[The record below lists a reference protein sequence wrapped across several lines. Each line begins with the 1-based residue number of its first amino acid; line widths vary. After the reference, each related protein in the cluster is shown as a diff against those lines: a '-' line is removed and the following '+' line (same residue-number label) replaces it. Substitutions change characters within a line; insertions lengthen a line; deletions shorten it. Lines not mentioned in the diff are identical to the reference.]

1 MFFHVEISSL
11 YFLGTEGY
19 DATHPPTYPFSY
31 GGACRFS
38 DRLAGASAVA
48 GTLSKAY
55 LTHSCAADGTL
66 GGAMAV
72 ASYHS
77 VADEVVPVN
86 GTEQWASQ
94 TEVDALWLQ
103 KNGCVKEPHLF
114 RT

>member
-1 MFFHVEISSL
+1 MAHVVVVGASVAGL
-11 YFLGTEGY
+11 KLAQNLRTEGFDGAITLVDAETDPLY
-19 DATHPPTYPFSY
+19 DKPP
-31 GGACRFS
+31 
-38 DRLAGASAVA
+38 
-48 GTLSKAY
+48 LSKAY

-77 VADEVVPVN
+77 VADEVVPFN